1 MDDIVN
7 LFRKE
12 HGFYNKMFK
21 FEVIVIFIIIL
32 FCLTKLNLL
41 GNSVYVLI
49 SVIIGLYLTNMYVK
63 LNQSDLNDINKI
75 IYFKLESLQ
84 SKVYDYIQYKISTT
98 SVNNQ
103 KMTQTDIKKLYD
115 KNKLDALYIDA
126 DLITFLYSIIK
137 LYDYNPGEYYLLLK
151 GTNNILKLRNDIE
164 KLYESE
170 NKYPENIHEMLQ
182 IALQLKT
189 NCLNNLQNFIYT
201 VPKTN
206 KMYDYINNI
215 IVSYSNLIT
224 KNINII
230 YQYHLDYIKQ
240 NGINSNTIFIDI
252 DGPKSFNNLTNHAVI
267 PNKQELKHSLID
279 LYV

>member
-7 LFRKE
+7 LFRTE
-12 HGFYNKMFK
+12 HGFYNRMFK
-21 FEVIVIFIIIL
+21 FEVIIIFIIII
-32 FCLTKLNLL
+32 FFLTKLNLFN
-41 GNSVYVLI
+41 NSIYVLI
-49 SVIIGLYLTNMYVK
+49 SVIIGLYLTNMYIK
-63 LNQSDLNDINKI
+63 LTQSDLNDVNKI

-84 SKVYDYIQYKISTT
+84 SKVYDYIQYKISTA

-103 KMTQTDIKKLYD
+103 KIPQADIKKLYD

-126 DLITFLYSIIK
+126 DIIVFLYSVIK
-137 LYDYNPGEYYLLLK
+137 LYDYNPSEYYLLLK

-164 KLYESE
+164 KLYEAE

-182 IALQLKT
+182 VALQLKS

-206 KMYDYINNI
+206 KMYEYIDNV

-224 KNINII
+224 KNIKII
-230 YQYHLDYIKQ
+230 HQYHLNYIKQ

-252 DGPKSFNNLTNHAVI
+252 DSPKSYDSLTNYSII
-267 PNKQELKHSLID
+267 PNKQGLKHSLID
-279 LYV
+279 LYA